1 MVRVRF
7 APSPTGVLHIG
18 GARSALFNYLFA
30 RQNKGTFILRI
41 EDTDRERSL
50 LEHEKNILDSMRWLG
65 LTWDE
70 GVGAKGGSED
80 FGPYGPYRQSQR
92 LSRHLELAEQ
102 LKKSSAAYLDNENCL
117 RLKYPDGVILVN
129 DLILGE
135 CRFTA
140 DALGPDPVIL
150 RSDGTPTF
158 HLANVADDIDMKVTH
173 IIRGADH
180 LTNSAKHV
188 VLFQAAGADIPK
200 FGHMPL
206 ILGSDGSKLSKRN
219 STGFTTVDDFRN
231 AGYLPEAL
239 MNFVSLLGW
248 SHPEGKDIFSIEEI
262 IDLFSLERV
271 NNSGAKFELSKL
283 DWYNAQYL
291 RSKPD
296 DELGRLTLSW
306 SGSWKSEIER
316 KGARYWSKAISS
328 LKTDFDKL
336 TQIETV
342 AKLLLSEET
351 EVSDEAKNLFSEDVN
366 SQVISKVKIEFI
378 KALENVPL
386 SDGEDCYSLEQIKSI
401 TKLIRKSVE
410 SPPKLIFQAIRVL
423 ITGELRGAE
432 LDSLLPNI
440 SRHILLSRINSTDY

>member
-50 LEHEKNILDSMRWLG
+50 PEHEKNILDSMRWLG

-92 LSRHLELAEQ
+92 LNRHLELAEQ

-296 DELGRLTLSW
+296 DELGRLTLPW

-316 KGARYWSKAISS
+316 KGAKYWSKAISS

-351 EVSDEAKNLFSEDVN
+351 EVSDEAKNLFSEDAN

-401 TKLIRKSVE
+401 TKLVRKSVE